1 MGGSPQDGPYGTPTS
16 QPLQFPVQRRCSH
29 VVVLLPGSATSRS
42 RQVSQF
48 GSSGEWQ
55 AVSFHADAGGGARL
69 PPVAAVAAVAP
80 SSAVAES
87 SSIERRSSVWPSISA
102 SFCIR
107 LNSAHLSL
115 QIKLELPLLP
125 C

>member
-29 VVVLLPGSATSRS
+29 VFVLLPGSATSRS

-69 PPVAAVAAVAP
+69 PAVAAAVAAVAA

-87 SSIERRSSVWPSISA
+87 SSIERRTVVAFNLAARRRFFTA
-102 SFCIR
+102 SETFWSCC
-107 LNSAHLSL
+107 
-115 QIKLELPLLP
+115 P

>member
-29 VVVLLPGSATSRS
+29 VFVLLPGSATSRS

-69 PPVAAVAAVAP
+69 PAVAAAVAAVAA

-87 SSIERRSSVWPSISA
+87 SSIERRTVVAFNLAARRRFFTA
-102 SFCIR
+102 SETFWSC
-107 LNSAHLSL
+107 
-115 QIKLELPLLP
+115 P